1 VTLTEGRPRAHSQS
15 VERSDAIVGSVMVI
29 GEACKSRDDSEKGH

>member
-1 VTLTEGRPRAHSQS
+1 MTLTEGRPRARSQS
-15 VERSDAIVGSVMVI
+15 VERSDAIVGSVMVT